1 MCTDENKTG
10 LKNASRQNK
19 NVKVSHQQHLDYIRT
34 NNYKIIVGTIWVE
47 KNSMKYYLL
56 VLVLAPLVHCRGAT
70 IVFPQVSIQL
80 I

>member
-1 MCTDENKTG
+1 MQFGKT
-10 LKNASRQNK
+10 LNT
-19 NVKVSHQQHLDYIRT
+19 KVSHQQHLDCVKT
-34 NNYKIIVGTIWVE
+34 NNYKKIAGTIWVE

-56 VLVLAPLVHCRGAT
+56 VLVLAPFVHSRGAT